1 VVALNP
7 VRPTLDG
14 GWVPRDEDRW
24 DAVLARDGRED
35 GTFVFGVRSTGIYC
49 RPSCPARRPR
59 REQVVFFA
67 LPEAAEGAGFRACRR
82 CRPREAGRGDPRA
95 AWVRRLCRHIDEHL
109 DEPLTLA
116 GLSGKAGVS
125 PRHLQRMFKRL
136 MGITPRQYAEARRLG
151 VLKAHLKGGRAV
163 TEATYEAGYGS
174 SSRVYERAP
183 RTLGMTPATY
193 GRGGRGMKLRYTIA
207 DCPLGRLLVAGTAR
221 GLSTVALADEDARLE
236 KALHEEYPA
245 AEIRRDDATLGPWLR
260 VLLRHLRG
268 QEPHLDL
275 PLDVQATA
283 FQWRVWS
290 ELRKI
295 PFGETRSYGE
305 VARAL
310 GQPTAARAVA
320 RACATNRV
328 SLVIPCHR
336 VIAEDGRLSG
346 YRWGIERKRALLAR
360 EERSVRD
367 AGQRSK

>member
-7 VRPTLDG
+7 VRPTPDESPPLD
-14 GWVPRDEDRW
+14 DEGRW
-24 DAVLARDGRED
+24 QAVLARDARRD

-59 REQVVFFA
+59 RERVVFFA

-82 CRPREAGRGDPRA
+82 CQPRAARTGDPRA
-95 AWVRRLCRHIDEHL
+95 AWVRRLCRHIDRHL

-116 GLSGKAGVS
+116 GLSGPAGVG
-125 PRHLQRMFKRL
+125 PHHLQRTFKRL

-174 SSRVYERAP
+174 SSRVYEHARE
-183 RTLGMTPATY
+183 RLGMTPATY
-193 GRGGRGMKLRYTIA
+193 RRGGRGMRLRYAIV
-207 DCPLGRLLVAGTAR
+207 DCPLGRLLVAGTER
-221 GLSTVALADEDARLE
+221 GLSAVSLADDDARLE
-236 KALHEEYPA
+236 KALREEYPA
-245 AEIRRDDATLGPWLR
+245 AEIRRDDVGLGPWVR
-260 VLLRHLRG
+260 ALLRHLDG
-268 QEPHLDL
+268 EEPHLDL

-283 FQWRVWS
+283 FQWRVWR
-290 ELRKI
+290 ELRRI
-295 PFGETRSYGE
+295 PFGQTRSYGE
-305 VARAL
+305 IAREL

-328 SLVIPCHR
+328 SILIPCHR
-336 VIAEDGRLSG
+336 VIAEDGRLAG

-360 EERSVRD
+360 EED
-367 AGQRSK
+367 AASRHRRG